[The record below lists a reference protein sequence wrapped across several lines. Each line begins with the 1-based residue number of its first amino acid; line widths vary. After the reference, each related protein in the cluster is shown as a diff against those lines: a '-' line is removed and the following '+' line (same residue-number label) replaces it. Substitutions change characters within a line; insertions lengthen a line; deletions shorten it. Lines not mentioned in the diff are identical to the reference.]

1 MMSQTQHTDT
11 DSQKKKK
18 FEYTP
23 DPKIT
28 AGSGISSTA
37 P

>member
-11 DSQKKKK
+11 DSQKKTK

-23 DPKIT
+23 IRIT